1 MPGRRMA
8 CRSGNPRLVAPPK
21 AGYTHIRVDQSGR
34 FQRNQEL
41 RHDGQV
47 VTSMGVDVV
56 TGLSVL
62 IYDFPGEPLLSQ
74 GSLDLEGV
82 PTVLASWTEG
92 EKGTLVAAYP
102 SGSTL
107 VAPGEAVVDDQFV
120 LQTLTL
126 LRDAARKGLAHGGI
140 GPGRFLRAGKRLY
153 LEGYGVPWRA
163 GTPPAPAS
171 GQVTPNPALDAAL
184 RADLT
189 DGVKALLELGAQG
202 ISTEVAA
209 ALRAS
214 VTGKNA
220 TDVAALQATVR
231 RLAGGAVTVPS
242 AGFVDIVLPTTPES
256 TSVGRGPLDL
266 ESLEFTPVPR
276 APEAGIDY
284 DPHDVAG
291 TMGASP
297 SVSATRTDMRVDP
310 DELKPRPSSPQPP
323 PGAAKRQ
330 ESPLEPD
337 PITLVSDPGGGTL
350 RTGKP
355 DHKASDPGFVKHLPP
370 GATYRA
376 GSLDDAPRPAP
387 IRIDDDADDQVSHRA
402 WRGPGLLVLLV
413 LVVALG
419 IFLALRAQRNSTL
432 SQVSPSTVSHLVDV
446 RVSPGNLPP
455 VSLVVDRSPDG
466 SRYPRGTII
475 GTVPRRVGFDAAGT
489 WVVHGLFQGRSSEPV
504 TLQVPDDTVITVVF
518 PETPPETP

>member
-1 MPGRRMA
+1 M
-8 CRSGNPRLVAPPK
+8 

-41 RHDGQV
+41 RHDGQI
-47 VTSMGVDVV
+47 VTTMGVDVV

-62 IYDFPGEPLLSQ
+62 IYDFPGSPLLRQ

-92 EKGTLVAAYP
+92 EKGTLVATYP

-120 LQTLTL
+120 LQTVTL

-140 GPGRFLRAGKRLY
+140 GPGRFLWAGKRLY

-163 GTPPAPAS
+163 GTPPVPPS
-171 GQVTPNPALDAAL
+171 GQVTPNTALDAAL
-184 RADLT
+184 RADLR
-189 DGVKALLELGAQG
+189 DAVKALLELGAQG

-214 VTGKNA
+214 ATGKSA
-220 TDVAALQATVR
+220 TDAAALQAIVR
-231 RLAGGAVTVPS
+231 RLSGGAVTVPS
-242 AGFVDIVLPTTPES
+242 AGFVDIVLPTTPGSPSAE
-256 TSVGRGPLDL
+256 RAPLDL

-276 APEAGIDY
+276 APEPGIDY

-291 TMGASP
+291 AMGASP

-310 DELKPRPSSPQPP
+310 RELTQPPSSPRQQ
-323 PGAAKRQ
+323 PGARQ
-330 ESPLEPD
+330 EPSPGKGRESPLEPD

-350 RTGKP
+350 RTGKA

-387 IRIDDDADDQVSHRA
+387 IRIDDAADDQVRRRA

-419 IFLALRAQRNSTL
+419 IFLALRAQRASTL
-432 SQVSPSTVSHLVDV
+432 AQVTPGTVSHLVDV
-446 RVSPGNLPP
+446 RVSPSNLPP

-466 SRYPRGTII
+466 SRYTRGTII

-489 WVVHGLFQGRSSEPV
+489 WVVHARFQGRSSESV
-504 TLQVPDDTVITVVF
+504 TLKVPDDTVITVVF